1 MTTAQVVK
9 QVKAPA
15 DAVWTNLSNFAAIK
29 AGGPIQ
35 SVAYEGRGIGMVRTL
50 GMNGGLVV
58 ERLDVHDPGERTFA
72 YSIINDDSP
81 LPFTGYSAVVKILD
95 NGDGTTTV
103 DWTGTFNVK
112 GVPEADAIRLATGI
126 YAGAIKGAQL
136 ALEK

>member
-15 DAVWTNLSNFAAIK
+15 DAVWAALSDFAAIK
-29 AGGPIQ
+29 VGGPIE
-35 SVAYEGRGIGMVRTL
+35 SVVYEGRGVGMVRTL
-50 GMNGGLVV
+50 GMNGGRVV
-58 ERLDVHDPGERTFA
+58 ERLDVLDAAKRTFA
-72 YSIINDDSP
+72 YSILNDDNP
-81 LPFTGYSAVVKILD
+81 LPFSGYSARVNITD

-103 DWTGTFNVK
+103 DWTGTFTAK
-112 GVPEADAIRLATGI
+112 GAPEADAIRVATGI

>member
-15 DAVWTNLSNFAAIK
+15 DAVWSVLSNFSSIK
-29 AGGPIQ
+29 AGGPIA
-35 SVAYEGRGIGMVRTL
+35 SVSYEGEGVGMLRTL
-50 GMNGGLVV
+50 GMNGGRVL
-58 ERLDVHDPGERTFA
+58 ERLDVHDAATRTFA

-81 LPFTGYSAVVKILD
+81 LPFTGYSAVVKIKD

-103 DWTGTFNVK
+103 DWTGTFSPK
-112 GVPEADAIRLATGI
+112 GVPEADAIKLATGI
-126 YAGAIKGAQL
+126 YAGAIKGAQV